1 MEENLCYHLS
11 PLTRGVENGGAE
23 KETLSQTKFSCGFWE
38 IPPPGQNGY
47 CREDPNDNGGAS
59 IVCLHN
65 KIIILAGNGNG
76 EWTRKWLRTK

>member
-1 MEENLCYHLS
+1 MLS
-11 PLTRGVENGGAE
+11 PVPSHPPLLRTVAPKRKLFLRRNFLVV
-23 KETLSQTKFSCGFWE
+23 FWE

-65 KIIILAGNGNG
+65 KIIILAGNRNG
-76 EWTRKWLRTK
+76 ERARKWLRTQ